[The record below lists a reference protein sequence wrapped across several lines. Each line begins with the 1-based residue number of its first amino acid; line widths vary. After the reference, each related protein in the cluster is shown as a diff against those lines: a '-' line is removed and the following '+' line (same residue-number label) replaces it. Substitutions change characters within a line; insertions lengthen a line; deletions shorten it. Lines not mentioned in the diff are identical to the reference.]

1 MTKLINK
8 ILIAN
13 RGEIACRIIKTCKK
27 KGIRS
32 LVVFSDADA
41 NSKAV
46 QLADEAIHI
55 GKNDLH
61 DSYLNIQK
69 IIEVAKNHQVDAIHP
84 GFGFLSEN
92 AGFAQAC
99 SKNNILFIGPSPDSI
114 EKMGS
119 KKIAK
124 EIIESI
130 GVPTTPGYNG
140 KDQSME
146 VFKQKAD
153 EIGYP
158 VLLKAAMG
166 GGGKGMR
173 VVENPS
179 QFEAGFEG
187 AKREALNAFGDDT
200 LLIEKFFTS
209 VRHIEVQI
217 VGDHHKNYRH
227 LFERECSIQRRHQKI
242 VEEAPS
248 LVITDEVREK
258 ITAAALKIAKELNYY
273 SLGTVEFILDEELNF
288 YFLEVNTRI
297 QVEHPV
303 TEMITGL
310 DLVDLQI
317 DIAEGQKIP
326 FNQEDV
332 SINGH
337 AIETRI
343 YAENPENEF
352 LPQTGQLLTYIEPK
366 SARIDSGVLEK
377 DTITVFFDPMI
388 AKVITHGKN
397 RNEALRKMIGSLNEF
412 HISGVTTNKNFLIDI
427 LKNQTFIDYQFD
439 TNYIANTYPKGYK
452 TENAVSKIAD
462 HAIASLVY
470 ELEEKKH
477 KRPLLGGLPLGWANQ
492 RAELPSKTYLFHE
505 DEITVSYRSIKND
518 LEVIIGD
525 FKGLVSNI
533 SLNNGINQLSFT
545 VNGAYKQFYIKQKE
559 NRFYLSSSEYGSLV
573 INKKPRFE
581 DYTAQATEG
590 DYLSPMPGEVIKL
603 HVTKGDQVKVGDP
616 LLVMLSMK
624 MENTIQANEAGLIE
638 DIFVAEKSFVEADT
652 LLLNIKKQD

>member
-46 QLADEAIHI
+46 QLADEAVHV

-61 DSYLNIQK
+61 DSYLNIPK
-69 IIEVAKNHQVDAIHP
+69 IIEVAKNNGVDAIHP

-99 SKNNILFIGPSPDSI
+99 SENNIIFIGPSPGSI

-119 KKIAK
+119 KKVAK

-140 KDQSME
+140 KDQSIE

-173 VVENPS
+173 VVENSS
-179 QFEAGFEG
+179 QFNAGFEG

-242 VEEAPS
+242 IEEAPS
-248 LVITDEVREK
+248 LVVTDEVREK
-258 ITAAALKIAKELNYY
+258 ITDAALKIAKELNYY
-273 SLGTVEFILDEELNF
+273 SLGTVEFILDEDLNF

-303 TEMITGL
+303 TEMITGM

-317 DIAEGQKIP
+317 DIAEGQKIG

-332 SINGH
+332 PINGH

-352 LPQTGQLLTYIEPK
+352 LPQTGQLFTYIEPQ
-366 SARIDSGVLEK
+366 SARIDSGVLVN

-397 RNEALRKMIGSLNEF
+397 RNEAIRKMIGSLNEF

-427 LKNQTFIDYQFD
+427 LQNDTFIDYTFD
-439 TNYIANTYPKGYK
+439 TNYIANTYPEGYK
-452 TENAVSKIAD
+452 TKNAVSKVAG

-470 ELEEKKH
+470 ELEKK
-477 KRPLLGGLPLGWANQ
+477 KQNRPLLGGLPLGWANQ
-492 RAELPSKTYLFHE
+492 RAELPSKTYLFNE
-505 DEITVSYRSIKND
+505 QEIPVSYHTIKNGI
-518 LEVIIGD
+518 EVIIGD
-525 FKGLVSNI
+525 FKGVVSNVF
-533 SLNNGINQLSFT
+533 LNNTLNQLSFT
-545 VNGAYKQFYIKQKE
+545 INGVYKQFYIKQKE
-559 NRFYLSSSEYGSLV
+559 NRFYLSSSEYGSFI

-581 DYTAQATEG
+581 DYSSQVTEG

-603 HVTKGDQVKVGDP
+603 HISKGDEVKKGDP

-624 MENTIQANEAGLIE
+624 MENTIQANEDGLIE
-638 DIFVAEKSFVEADT
+638 DVFVAEKSFVEADT